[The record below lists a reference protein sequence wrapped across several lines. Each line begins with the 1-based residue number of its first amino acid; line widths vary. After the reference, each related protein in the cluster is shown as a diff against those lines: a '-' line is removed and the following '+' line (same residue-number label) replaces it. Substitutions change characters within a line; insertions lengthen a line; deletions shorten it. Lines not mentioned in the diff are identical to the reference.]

1 MQIKFYAFIGT
12 AMTLAMVGTS
22 GLAQA
27 ESPDAKI
34 PLSPAAQ
41 QILCERSPLNS
52 RCSQQGTPNISQQQ
66 TLPPATSSSEAAPA
80 SPTAPTSEAAPA
92 SPTVPGTSEAT
103 PASPAAPLENTEA
116 LPQPAANPD
125 ASPSNPTSNAPE
137 EPAPASNAPDAEGAS
152 PSTSDPASNPGAA
165 EPIPP
170 EELQKFAKTF
180 SLLKVIQQDAQK
192 EMAEIIQQEGLS
204 QERFEMLFQ
213 AQQEPNPQSQP
224 QVSAEEEQKFAQANS
239 KINQV
244 QQGSE
249 AKMRQVIQQQ
259 GLNPQRFEEIL
270 AAVQKDP
277 ALQQQVQQ
285 LMQP

>member
-12 AMTLAMVGTS
+12 TMTLAMLGTP

-80 SPTAPTSEAAPA
+80 SPT
-92 SPTVPGTSEAT
+92 VPGTSEAT

-116 LPQPAANPD
+116 LPQPAANPEV
-125 ASPSNPTSNAPE
+125 SPSNPTSNAPE

-165 EPIPP
+165 EAIPP

-180 SLLKVIQQDAQK
+180 GLLKVIQQDAQK

-204 QERFEMLFQ
+204 QERFEMLYQ
-213 AQQEPNPQSQP
+213 AQRDPNPQSQP
-224 QVSAEEEQKFAQANS
+224 QVSPEEEQKFAQANS

-244 QQGSE
+244 QQESE